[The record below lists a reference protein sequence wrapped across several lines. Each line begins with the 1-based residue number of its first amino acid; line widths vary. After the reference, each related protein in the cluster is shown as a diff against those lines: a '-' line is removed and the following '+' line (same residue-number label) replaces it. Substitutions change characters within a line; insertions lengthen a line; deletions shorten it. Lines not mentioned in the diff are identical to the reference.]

1 LFRDEWF
8 NIVCREDHRSF
19 EWYCGLEEVT
29 KVLRQHMYEAS
40 KSEGSNPLQ
49 MIHPGSGTSLLP
61 LELRK
66 HFLGSR
72 HVVLDVSE
80 VALDEM
86 RQVHDKHLSDI
97 SGDSIETSDI
107 EYQITDVLN
116 PPLGFKDASFDVWID
131 KGFIDAVFA
140 KETHEDNRVQAR
152 KLFDEAHRLLS
163 SRSSILFVVTLAED
177 HSLQLILDNWTTDD
191 HRWSNRI
198 HIWELQPLSGEM
210 LPFAVV
216 LCKDE
221 FSNREDKTL
230 VWHNLDALEEVIRFD
245 DNNSK
250 TIFENIKIR
259 IEDARHN
266 FARTIAAQSE
276 SLKLHQLMAT
286 IEVKP
291 FDAEVNM
298 AELGSTI
305 MAAEW
310 RSCTD
315 PLRVIGIVWRPFDT
329 EGEEEAKFVD
339 VVPIGYGIFKARLRC
354 IIDSQ
359 NLDDLVD
366 AIGEWEGDDKFE
378 GVQSVDIDWTET
390 VAVSNAMD
398 IFSKME

>member
-1 LFRDEWF
+1 MHD
-8 NIVCREDHRSF
+8 
-19 EWYCGLEEVT
+19 
-29 KVLRQHMYEAS
+29 AS
-40 KSEGSNPLQ
+40 KSEGSNPLR

-66 HFLGSR
+66 HFIGSH

-97 SGDSIETSDI
+97 TGDSFQTSDI

-131 KGFIDAVFA
+131 KGFIDAVFS
-140 KETHEDNRVQAR
+140 KETQGDNRVQAK
-152 KLFDEAHRLLS
+152 KLFDDAHRLLS
-163 SRSSILFVVTLAED
+163 SRSSIFFVVTLAED

-191 HRWSNRI
+191 HHRWSNRI

-210 LPFAVV
+210 LPFGVV

-221 FSNREDKTL
+221 LSELGEKTL

-250 TIFENIKIR
+250 TIFDDIKIR

-266 FARTIAAQSE
+266 FARTIASKSE
-276 SLKLHQLMAT
+276 SLKVHQLMAT

-291 FDAEVNM
+291 FDAEVDM
-298 AELGSTI
+298 TELGSTI

-315 PLRVIGIVWRPFDT
+315 PSRVIGLVWRPFDS
-329 EGEEEAKFVD
+329 EGEAEAKFVD
-339 VVPIGYGIFKARLRC
+339 VVPIGYGISKARLRC

-359 NLDDLVD
+359 DLDDLAD

-378 GVQSVDIDWTET
+378 GVQSVDIDWSET
-390 VAVSNAMD
+390 VPVSNAMD
-398 IFSKME
+398 LFSKME

>member
-8 NIVCREDHRSF
+8 NIVCRENHRSF

-29 KVLRQHMYEAS
+29 KVLRQHMSHAS
-40 KSEGSNPLQ
+40 KSEGSNPLR

-97 SGDSIETSDI
+97 SGDSFQTSDI

-116 PPLGFKDASFDVWID
+116 PPLGYKDASFDAWID

-140 KETHEDNRVQAR
+140 KETQEDNRVQAK

-163 SRSSILFVVTLAED
+163 SRSGIFFVVTLAED
-177 HSLQLILDNWTTDD
+177 HSLQLILDNWTG
-191 HRWSNRI
+191 WSNRI

-210 LPFAVV
+210 LPFGVI

-221 FSNREDKTL
+221 FSESEEKTL

-245 DNNSK
+245 DNK
-250 TIFENIKIR
+250 MIFDDIKIR

-266 FARTIAAQSE
+266 FARAIASKSE

-291 FDAEVNM
+291 FDAEVDVT
-298 AELGSTI
+298 ELGSTI

-315 PLRVIGIVWRPFDT
+315 PSRVIQLLWRPFDS
-329 EGEEEAKFVD
+329 EGEAEAKFVD
-339 VVPIGYGIFKARLRC
+339 VVPIGYGISKVRLRC
-354 IIDSQ
+354 IISQ
-359 NLDDLVD
+359 DDLDDLAN
-366 AIGEWEGDDKFE
+366 AIGEWEGDDEFE
-378 GVQSVDIDWTET
+378 GVQSVDVDWSAT
-390 VAVSNAMD
+390 VPVSNAMD
-398 IFSKME
+398 LFSKME